1 MPSPYAKFIKGE
13 GDTSVN
19 LDNEIAL
26 VRAMLIR
33 KLEAQDK
40 HKNLIQARTPSE
52 QMAFAFDG
60 SVKIKNGDAEKSA
73 EIAYDYGSK
82 SINELLKILN
92 QLIRTQQQNEI
103 MHEGSDD
110 PVAQLMDTL
119 GAVKEII
126 LAGKADDSEN

>member
-13 GDTSVN
+13 GDTSVD
-19 LDNEIAL
+19 LSNEIAL

-40 HKNLIQARTPSE
+40 HKNLSSPKSNTE
-52 QMAFAFDG
+52 QLVLDFDG
-60 SVKIKNGDAEKSA
+60 QIKIKTGDESKSIEA
-73 EIAYDYGSK
+73 AYDYGSK
-82 SINELLKILN
+82 LINELLKILN

-103 MHEGSDD
+103 MHEGNDD